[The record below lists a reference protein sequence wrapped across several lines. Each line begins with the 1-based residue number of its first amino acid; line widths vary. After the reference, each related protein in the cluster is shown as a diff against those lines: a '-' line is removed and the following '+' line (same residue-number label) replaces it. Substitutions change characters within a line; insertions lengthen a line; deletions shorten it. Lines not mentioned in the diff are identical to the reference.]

1 MKKLTAV
8 LIAYSVLWLAAQV
21 SDAAEFLRSAES

>member
-8 LIAYSVLWLAAQV
+8 LFAYGVLWAFAQI
-21 SDAAEFLRSAES
+21 SDAAEFLRPADG